1 MKNQK
6 LSEASIHDLK
16 KSEKSI
22 KTITGILL
30 GMLIILF
37 ILSLYITFKKGF
49 TSLLIIPIALLPIVI
64 VNFNSINEIKKELK
78 SRVDN

>member
-6 LSEASIHDLK
+6 LSERNTADLK

-30 GMLIILF
+30 GMLLVLF
-37 ILSLYITFKKGF
+37 MLSLYITFTKGF
-49 TSLLIIPIALLPIVI
+49 TALLIIPITLMPIVI
-64 VNFNSINEIKKELK
+64 LNFNTINEIKKELK
-78 SRVDN
+78 SRIEN

>member
-6 LSEASIHDLK
+6 LSETNTADLK

-30 GMLIILF
+30 GMLLVLF
-37 ILSLYITFKKGF
+37 ILSLYITFTKGF
-49 TSLLIIPIALLPIVI
+49 TALLIIPIALLPIVI

>member
-6 LSEASIHDLK
+6 LIETNTVELK
-16 KSEKSI
+16 KSAKSI

-30 GMLIILF
+30 GMLIVLF
-37 ILSLYITFKKGF
+37 LLSLYITFTKGF
-49 TSLLIIPIALLPIVI
+49 TPLLIIPIGLLPIVI
-64 VNFNSINEIKKELK
+64 VNYNTINEIKKELK